1 MRFSGDRD
9 TGLGLSPGQLAVKFL
24 LDFNKLACYYA
35 LPPKNLWELS
45 VVAKP

>member
-1 MRFSGDRD
+1 MRFSGDRAAE
-9 TGLGLSPGQLAVKFL
+9 LGSSPGQLAMKFL

-35 LPPKNLWELS
+35 FPQKILWELS